1 MKAAFTCLLI
11 DDDIDDQEIFLLALE
26 EVNTSVTCN
35 TASRCTEALELL
47 SSEAIPDFIFL
58 DLNMPGMDG
67 KEFLREIKKDEK
79 LSQIPVV
86 IYSTSSDPKDL
97 RITRELGAFDYIIK
111 QSSIVSLRKILE
123 KFFNRQQISNSN

>member
-11 DDDIDDQEIFLLALE
+11 DDDIDDQEIFMLALE
-26 EVNTSVTCN
+26 EVNTTVNCN

-47 SSEAIPDFIFL
+47 SETIPDFIFL

-67 KEFLREIKKDEK
+67 KEFLKEIKKDER

-97 RITRELGAFDYIIK
+97 RITKELGAFDYIIK

-123 KFFNRQQISNSN
+123 RFFNKQQVNNSN